1 MALSYALSE
10 QEKQSMDLT
19 DEQWEVLEPLTPEP
33 PQRRED
39 GRGRPSREDPS
50 DDVLNSI
57 LCYIDGAFS

>member
-1 MALSYALSE
+1 MN
-10 QEKQSMDLT
+10 LT
-19 DEQWEVLEPLTPEP
+19 DEQWKVLDPLIPEP